1 MREINFVTGE
11 FYHIFNRGVDKR
23 EIVSDLHDVNRF
35 LQSMIEF
42 NNVDGVGSI
51 YENSFRQK
59 NEIKKQRNNLVD
71 FVAYCINPNHYHFI
85 LRQKTENGISQ
96 FMKKLGGYSGYY
108 NLRHK
113 RSGSLFQ
120 GPFKAVH
127 IDSNEYLLHLSV
139 YVNLNFHKHKLGYRV
154 AKFVKSSWG
163 EYTNES
169 IDGFCKKDII
179 LKQFKN
185 KKEYKDFSEDIFES
199 ILEKSGE
206 EKNLQDLLLE

>member
-1 MREINFVTGE
+1 MRKINFVTGE
-11 FYHIFNRGVDKR
+11 FYHIFNRGTDKR
-23 EIVSDLHDVNRF
+23 EIVSDINDVNRF

-42 NNVDGVGSI
+42 NDIDGIGSI

-59 NEIKKQRNNLVD
+59 NGTEQRRKHHVD

-85 LRQKTENGISQ
+85 LKQKTENGISQ

-113 RSGSLFQ
+113 RNGSLFQ

-139 YVNLNFHKHKLGYRV
+139 YVNLNFRKHQLGYRV
-154 AKFVKSSWG
+154 AKLVKSSWE
-163 EYTNES
+163 EYTKENV
-169 IDGFCKKDII
+169 IGFCKKDII
-179 LKQFKN
+179 LEQFKN
-185 KKEYKDFSEDIFES
+185 KKEYESFSVDTFES
-199 ILEKSGE
+199 ILEKSRE
-206 EKNLQDLLLE
+206 EKDLRDLLLE